1 MKTKILHLLLVLFLM
16 AGLAACD
23 NVNPGSSED
32 GQTAS
37 KGDHN
42 TESVEESDEE
52 QDVDDLFN
60 KVKNNSP
67 TSERIQAL
75 KDITMHFYWYGG
87 DLKVAEEEVFKGIT
101 LHGDY
106 DVVEEAFKQAAII
119 EPHDLDLK
127 YALASTQILQKEV
140 PEALNTY
147 EEMMNEDENHFDATL
162 MHGIY
167 SMVEGDDQSYK
178 ADFDQLDKIDE
189 TKAKEYRDRVDL
201 VDEMKGITLETEVP
215 DDLNEEDHT
224 FIVLGYALSEDG
236 KMEDTLIE
244 RLKVAKEA
252 AEAYPDSKIIVTGGV
267 PKKGIT
273 EADVMFD
280 WLVENSIAKDRIIKE
295 DMATD
300 TIENG
305 LFSMNIVKEEQL
317 KDVTLITSASHMRRA
332 LVVFNEM
339 NHLLEKQGDD
349 TERDIN
355 NIVYMDFDDEDEVKE
370 VSQDEELVI
379 YRDLVRASGIWQF
392 PGMQR

>member
-75 KDITMHFYWYGG
+75 KDIAMHFYWYGG

-106 DVVEEAFKQAAII
+106 DVVEEAFKQAAVI
-119 EPHDLDLK
+119 EPHDVDLK

-167 SMVEGDDQSYK
+167 SMVEGDDQRYK

-201 VDEMKGITLETEVP
+201 VDEMKGVTLETEVP
-215 DDLNEEDHT
+215 DDLKEEDHA

-280 WLVENSIAKDRIIKE
+280 WLVENGIAKERIIKE

-300 TIENG
+300 TIETG
-305 LFSMNIVKEEQL
+305 LFSMNIVKEKQL